1 MDNQKSMD
9 LGAVK
14 EQIRATHEGLGQI
27 RSMEYAKNL
36 TANNNL
42 EDIIPVGDRIVVA
55 LKAWPAQS
63 IRESLCQRVTVIRG
77 QQYVTEVIAVGEM

>member
-1 MDNQKSMD
+1 MNNMDNQKSMD

-14 EQIRATHEGLGQI
+14 EQIRTTHEGLGQI

-42 EDIIPVGDRIVVA
+42 EHHSCRDG
-55 LKAWPAQS
+55 L
-63 IRESLCQRVTVIRG
+63 
-77 QQYVTEVIAVGEM
+77 

>member
-1 MDNQKSMD
+1 MNNMDNQKSMD

-27 RSMEYAKNL
+27 RSMGKNL

-55 LKAWPAQS
+55 HKAWPAQS
-63 IRESLCQRVTVIRG
+63 IKVFMPESYGDQRS
-77 QQYVTEVIAVGEM
+77 AVCY

>member
-1 MDNQKSMD
+1 MNMDNQKSMD

-27 RSMEYAKNL
+27 RSMEYKNL

-42 EDIIPVGDRIVVA
+42 EDIIPVDRIVVA
-55 LKAWPAQS
+55 L
-63 IRESLCQRVTVIRG
+63 RLGLHRV
-77 QQYVTEVIAVGEM
+77 

>member
-1 MDNQKSMD
+1 MNNMDNQKSMD

-63 IRESLCQRVTVIRG
+63 INARELHGDQRS
-77 QQYVTEVIAVGEM
+77 AVCY

>member
-1 MDNQKSMD
+1 MD

-55 LKAWPAQS
+55 LKAPAQS
-63 IRESLCQRVTVIRG
+63 IKESLCQRVTR
-77 QQYVTEVIAVGEM
+77 

>member
-1 MDNQKSMD
+1 MD

-27 RSMEYAKNL
+27 RSMGMLNL

-42 EDIIPVGDRIVVA
+42 EDIIPVGDR
-55 LKAWPAQS
+55 LY
-63 IRESLCQRVTVIRG
+63 IRLGLHRV
-77 QQYVTEVIAVGEM
+77 

>member
-1 MDNQKSMD
+1 MNSHGQSKSMD

-14 EQIRATHEGLGQI
+14 GQIRATRRSWTS

-42 EDIIPVGDRIVVA
+42 EHHSWGMG
-55 LKAWPAQS
+55 L
-63 IRESLCQRVTVIRG
+63 
-77 QQYVTEVIAVGEM
+77 

>member
-1 MDNQKSMD
+1 MNNMDNQKSMD

-27 RSMEYAKNL
+27 RSMEYGNL

-55 LKAWPAQS
+55 KAWPAQS
-63 IRESLCQRVTVIRG
+63 IKGIFMPELHGDQRS
-77 QQYVTEVIAVGEM
+77 AVCY

>member
-1 MDNQKSMD
+1 MD

-42 EDIIPVGDRIVVA
+42 EDIIPVGE
-55 LKAWPAQS
+55 L
-63 IRESLCQRVTVIRG
+63 E
-77 QQYVTEVIAVGEM
+77 

>member
-1 MDNQKSMD
+1 MNNMDNQKSMD

-27 RSMEYAKNL
+27 RSMGMLKP
-36 TANNNL
+36 
-42 EDIIPVGDRIVVA
+42 DCQQQFRRHHPVGDRIVVA

-63 IRESLCQRVTVIRG
+63 IRNLYASW
-77 QQYVTEVIAVGEM
+77 